1 MGARVK
7 GRVRVGLVGDT
18 TKQRDS
24 KPTTPKGAANGSG
37 GALIIVDDGK
47 FMTNATESMNDILDM
62 SAEGVEC
69 FWKPI
74 ARDYVAEAG
83 FDDAMNNGVQT
94 RC

>member
-1 MGARVK
+1 
-7 GRVRVGLVGDT
+7 
-18 TKQRDS
+18 
-24 KPTTPKGAANGSG
+24 
-37 GALIIVDDGK
+37 
-47 FMTNATESMNDILDM
+47 MTNATESMNDILDM

-83 FDDAMNNGVQT
+83 FDDVMNNGVQT